1 MCGIA
6 CGMVWYVDTAMF
18 IPVLPVLSSSSFLLR
33 AVDDI
38 LKTPELQNG
47 ESGLCISCLAAGWMG
62 ERRAM
67 YGCMHTYVK

>member
-1 MCGIA
+1 LCGIA

-18 IPVLPVLSSSSFLLR
+18 IPVLPVLSSWSFLLR

-38 LKTPELQNG
+38 LKTPELQIG
-47 ESGLCISCLAAGWMG
+47 ESLDYAFHVLRLDVWMS

-67 YGCMHTYVK
+67 